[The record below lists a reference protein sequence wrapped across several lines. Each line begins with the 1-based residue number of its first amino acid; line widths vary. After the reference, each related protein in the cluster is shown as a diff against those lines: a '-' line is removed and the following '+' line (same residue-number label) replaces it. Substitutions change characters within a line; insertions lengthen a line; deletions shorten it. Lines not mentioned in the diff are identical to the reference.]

1 MRSSPAR
8 SSPPSVWRLPC
19 SRTPART
26 DLLSGIASGERLA
39 TLAYTE
45 ESGRVDERGI
55 QLQADGDRLTGAKH
69 DVPDAHVAHT
79 LIVAARSD
87 EGVSLYA
94 VAADAPG
101 VSIEQVPTM
110 DMTRRW
116 CHRHPRRRARRA
128 PRGGLGWGWPIL
140 ERTLQKSAALL
151 SSECVGGAEQGARH
165 VRGLREGALH
175 EQFGRPIGSF
185 QAVKHRCADML
196 VDVEMARSAMYYAA
210 WAASEDYTELPLAAS
225 IAKAW
230 CGEAYTRV
238 AANGIQVHGG
248 IGFTWEHDMHL
259 YFKRAKATEG
269 LWCMRRNGN
278 AAAFREGCG
287 RAGGLTAG
295 VECRSHRRST
305 SLDVLLGLAGNELF
319 DQHGEPARCRERL
332 HVSVCDPGLRQSGF
346 QTVCEGE
353 LQFPKRL
360 RRQLFRTDLNQ
371 EVPSLDLRGGGF
383 QGSGCRFGTHDIGLH
398 DATSPP
404 AALREPPFC

>member
-1 MRSSPAR
+1 MDFGLNDDQEMLQRYAR
-8 SSPPSVWRLPC
+8 EFLEKECPSTFVRAQMDSVTAHDASFYKKMAGLGWTAIAIPEDAGGQGMSYVDLAVLVEEMGRAVVPGPFFATVCLAAPVLAD
-19 SRTPART
+19 TGRT

-69 DVPDAHVAHT
+69 YVPDAHVAHT

-116 CHRHPRRRARRA
+116 CTVTLDGAQ
-128 PRGGLGWGWPIL
+128 GELLGEAGRGWPIL

-151 SSECVGGAEQGARH
+151 SSECVGGANKVLDMSVDYAK
-165 VRGLREGALH
+165 VRM
-175 EQFGRPIGSF
+175 QFGRPIGSF

-210 WAASEDYTELPLAAS
+210 WAASEEDTELPLAAS

-259 YFKRAKATEG
+259 YFKRAKVNE
-269 LWCMRRNGN
+269 L
-278 AAAFREGCG
+278 
-287 RAGGLTAG
+287 
-295 VECRSHRRST
+295 
-305 SLDVLLGLAGNELF
+305 LLGDTAHHRELV
-319 DQHGEPARCRERL
+319 ARL
-332 HVSVCDPGLRQSGF
+332 
-346 QTVCEGE
+346 
-353 LQFPKRL
+353 
-360 RRQLFRTDLNQ
+360 
-371 EVPSLDLRGGGF
+371 
-383 QGSGCRFGTHDIGLH
+383 I
-398 DATSPP
+398 
-404 AALREPPFC
+404 AA